1 MKYKIQIGDLFVHY
15 KYKKPNDLFYIKGMN
30 EQQTEFKVYWFD
42 NLNRHS
48 FYSEK
53 TLKYWISK
61 GIYHYYP
68 VVK

>member
-15 KYKKPNDLFYIKGMN
+15 KKPGDMFYIMSMN
-30 EQQTEFKVYWFD
+30 PQGTEFKVHWYD

-48 FYSEK
+48 FYSEN
-53 TLKYWISK
+53 TLKGWINK
-61 GIYHYYP
+61 GVYLYYP